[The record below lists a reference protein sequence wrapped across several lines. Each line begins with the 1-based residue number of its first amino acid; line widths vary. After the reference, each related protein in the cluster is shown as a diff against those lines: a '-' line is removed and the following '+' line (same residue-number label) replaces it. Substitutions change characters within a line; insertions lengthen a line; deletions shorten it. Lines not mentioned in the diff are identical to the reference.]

1 MKINGLSSA
10 DLSKLLSEPRPGQQQ
25 LQLYVRDDEYG
36 WLPAS
41 FLERDGALPDRV
53 KVQVRLPRDWAGTT
67 ATSPGDYSLLNR
79 CKKWVAQDDVAVL
92 PSPAAAAAAA
102 AAGSVRDALQLDAL
116 HEAALLYLLKQRHSR
131 GLHYTRMGSILLA
144 LNPPR
149 QDGDHGDD
157 SAELQRSY
165 AKSFVWQGSW

>member
-10 DLSKLLSEPRPGQQQ
+10 ELSKLLSEPRPGQQQQQQ

-67 ATSPGDYSLLNR
+67 ATCPRDYSLLNR

-92 PSPAAAAAAA
+92 PSPAAA

-116 HEAALLYLLKQRHSR
+116 HEAALLYLLKQRHSHK
-131 GLHYTRMGSILLA
+131 LHYTRMGSILLA

-149 QDGDHGDD
+149 QDGDHDFD